1 MIVRVPTA
9 NTVLARSS
17 ATTPQDCNKT
27 SLAGNANAHM
37 NMARKQAKFAVIIPG
52 EFLIQSPNG
61 LMSTVELYA
70 CLAMEDQT
78 FSALWNIQN
87 NWSNDSQD
95 ILQRSTSSLPTIA
108 TMQVTAR

>member
-1 MIVRVPTA
+1 
-9 NTVLARSS
+9 
-17 ATTPQDCNKT
+17 
-27 SLAGNANAHM
+27 M

-52 EFLIQSPNG
+52 EFLIQLPNG
-61 LMSTVELYA
+61 LKSTGELYA

-95 ILQRSTSSLPTIA
+95 IFQRSTSSLPTIA
-108 TMQVTAR
+108 TMQDTAR